1 MLTVYASS
9 LLLECM
15 GFFRVVQARPRDDGF
30 DFLLIGLA
38 VIGLFAWA
46 INRANH
52 STSSKK

>member
-15 GFFRVVQARPRDDGF
+15 GFFSVVQARPRDDGF
-30 DFLLIGLA
+30 DFLLTGLA

-52 STSSKK
+52 STSRKK